1 MPTFRPPLQDMA
13 FVIEHLAGLP
23 EISALPGFEDASSDL
38 VMAVLAEAGRFG
50 AEVLA
55 PLNPIGDH
63 QGCRL
68 ENGTVSSPKGFR
80 EAYGQFVEGGW
91 NAVPF
96 EPEFGGQG
104 LPQLVA
110 SAVQEI
116 WHAANMSLALT
127 PMLTQGAVE
136 ALSVHGSDELKQR
149 YLPKLI
155 SGEWT
160 GTMNLTEPS
169 AGSDVG
175 ALRTKAARQ
184 DDGTYRISGQKIFI
198 TSGDHD
204 LAENIIHLVLARLPD
219 APAGVKG
226 ISLFLV
232 PKFLVKDDG
241 SLGARNDLSC
251 IKLEEKMGIHGSPTC
266 VMAYGENDGAVGW
279 LVGEENKGLALMF
292 TMMNNARLSVGL
304 EGVAQAERAYQKA
317 AQYARERVQGQVP
330 GKPDP
335 VAIVH
340 HPDVRRMLMTSK
352 ALVEATRAL
361 AYFTAGRIDIAKR
374 HPDPAER
381 AQAQGLVDLLI
392 PVVKAWSTD
401 SGFQVAT
408 NAVQV
413 FGGMG
418 YIEETGVSQQLR
430 DVRIAAIY
438 EGTNGIQAM
447 DLVGRKLLRDG
458 GKILAA
464 FVAQMRALEA
474 EMAGEEWSGLRKR
487 LGSAISATE
496 GAAQFLLANS
506 AADPWLAGA
515 VAAPFLELLGITAG
529 GWLMAKAAIK
539 AEAMLKAGAEGNDY
553 LQAKAITA
561 RFYGDAILTR
571 AGGLLAQIEAG
582 SAATMALDP
591 DSF

>member
-1 MPTFRPPLQDMA
+1 MPTFRPPIQDMA
-13 FVIEHLAGLP
+13 FVVEHLAGLP
-23 EISALPGFEDASSDL
+23 EISALPGFEDATADL

-55 PLNPIGDH
+55 PLNPIGDQ

-68 ENGTVSSPKGFR
+68 ENGTVTSPKGFR

-96 EPEFGGQG
+96 EPEYGGQG

-110 SAVQEI
+110 TAVQEI

-136 ALSVHGSDELKQR
+136 ALAVHGSDQLKQR

-175 ALRTKAARQ
+175 ALRTKALRQ
-184 DDGTYRISGQKIFI
+184 DDGTYRIMGQKIFI

-204 LAENIIHLVLARLPD
+204 LADNIIHLVLARLPD
-219 APAGVKG
+219 APAGIKG

-241 SLGARNDLSC
+241 GLGARNDLAC
-251 IKLEEKMGIHGSPTC
+251 IKLEEKMGIHGSATC
-266 VMAYGENDGAVGW
+266 VMAYGENDGAIGW

-330 GKPDP
+330 GKAEP
-335 VAIVH
+335 VAIIH
-340 HPDVRRMLMTSK
+340 HPDVRRMLMESK

-361 AYFTAGRIDIAKR
+361 AYFTAGRIDIAK
-374 HPDPAER
+374 HHCDPAER
-381 AQAQGLVDLLI
+381 AKAQGVVDLLI

-401 SGFQVAT
+401 TGFHVAT

-458 GKILAA
+458 GKTLAA
-464 FVAQMRALEA
+464 FVAEMRRLEA
-474 EMAGEEWSGLRKR
+474 DMAGDQWAGLRKR
-487 LGSAISATE
+487 LGAAISATE
-496 GAAQFLLANS
+496 AAATFLLGNS
-506 AADPWLAGA
+506 AADPFLAGA
-515 VAAPFLELLGITAG
+515 VAAPFLELVGITAG
-529 GWLMAKAAIK
+529 GWLMAKAAIT
-539 AEAMLKAGAEGNDY
+539 AEGLLKAGAEGGDY
-553 LQAKAITA
+553 LTAKGITA
-561 RFYGDAILTR
+561 RFYGDAVLTR

-582 SAATMALDP
+582 SAATMALDQ